1 MLLITGTIGNAMR
14 LKKMDSEWQQ
24 KKQTGKIF
32 MKEMTPEERILNR
45 YKEDAAKMRENQKLN
60 EIISK
65 MKAGEALTPEEEQYI
80 ARKNPDLYRSYKEML
95 QEKDSYKE
103 ELKHCKTKEQADRAR
118 LNKMSSYLCELKRV
132 VNNPAIPDGKKY
144 EIAEKLLA
152 KTSYI
157 NKAHN
162 EFVQSGAYAKLPTE
176 EEYKEEKK
184 ADSPDTEVKD
194 GEDVEQDEDTSKDTD
209 GITKDT
215 DSSDATETVTEDK
228 TDISVSYD
236 TMEVENLADTIQNY
250 MAHIRRN
257 THR

>member
-1 MLLITGTIGNAMR
+1 
-14 LKKMDSEWQQ
+14 
-24 KKQTGKIF
+24 
-32 MKEMTPEERILNR
+32 
-45 YKEDAAKMRENQKLN
+45 MRENQKLN

-65 MKAGEALTPEEEQYI
+65 MKAGEALTPEEERYI
-80 ARKNPDLYRSYKEML
+80 AQKNPDLYRSYKEML

-176 EEYKEEKK
+176 E
-184 ADSPDTEVKD
+184 DSPDTEVKD

-215 DSSDATETVTEDK
+215 DSSDTTETVTEDK
-228 TDISVSYD
+228 TDMSASYD
-236 TMEVENLADTIQNY
+236 TIEAENLADTIQNY